1 VSDQGGQ
8 GREKRNLGRGLAALF
23 GDEMQDF
30 AELDRVRASRKVPV
44 GQLRPGRFQ
53 PRRRFDQEELQSLV
67 DSVRQ
72 KGVLQPLLVRRVPG
86 EADQF
91 EIIAGERR
99 WRAAQMAQIHDVPVV
114 ISPLTD
120 QEALE
125 VALVENIQRTDLTP
139 LEEAEGFQRLITEF
153 AHTQDNLAQAIGKSR
168 SHVANMLRLL
178 NLPDA
183 IKAMLDDGQLT
194 AGHARALLNAK
205 DPVAI
210 AKEVV
215 ARELNVRETERLVQA
230 ERPAKPPK
238 AKGEAPKPAA
248 SMAPGM
254 AGEAGEKDADTR
266 ALERDLS
273 LLLGLKVVI
282 DLKGEAGNV
291 SIHFESLEQLDD
303 ILRRL
308 KREPLLGADGAA

>member
-1 VSDQGGQ
+1 MSDQSGQ

-30 AELDRVRASRKVPV
+30 AELDRVRASRKIPV

-86 EADQF
+86 EVDQF

-99 WRAAQMAQIHDVPVV
+99 WRAAQVAQVHDVPVV

-139 LEEAEGFQRLITEF
+139 LEEAEGFQRLINEF
-153 AHTQDNLAQAIGKSR
+153 AHTQDNLARAIGKSR

-183 IKAMLDDGQLT
+183 VKAMLDDSQLT
-194 AGHARALLNAK
+194 AGHARALLNAR

-210 AKEVV
+210 AREVV
-215 ARELNVRETERLVQA
+215 ARDLNVRETERLVQS
-230 ERPAKPPK
+230 ERPAKPPPK
-238 AKGEAPKPAA
+238 AREKGPAPAA
-248 SMAPGM
+248 SLMPEPGV
-254 AGEAGEKDADTR
+254 AEKDADTR
-266 ALERDLS
+266 ALERDLT
-273 LLLGLKVVI
+273 LLLGLKVAI
-282 DLKGEAGNV
+282 DLKGEAGSV

-303 ILRRL
+303 VLRRL
-308 KREPLLGADGAA
+308 KREPLLGAGGAV

>member
-1 VSDQGGQ
+1 MSDQGGQ

-23 GDEMQDF
+23 GDEMQEF
-30 AELDRVRASRKVPV
+30 AELDRVRASRKIPV

-139 LEEAEGFQRLITEF
+139 LEEAEGFQRLINEF
-153 AHTQDNLAQAIGKSR
+153 AHTQDNLARANGKSR

-183 IKAMLDDGQLT
+183 VKAMLDDGQLT
-194 AGHARALLNAK
+194 AGHARALLNAR

-210 AKEVV
+210 AKDVV
-215 ARELNVRETERLVQA
+215 ARDLNVRETERLVQA

-238 AKGEAPKPAA
+238 AKGEALKPAA
-248 SMAPGM
+248 SMAPD
-254 AGEAGEKDADTR
+254 AGETAEKDADTR
-266 ALERDLS
+266 ALERDLT
-273 LLLGLKVVI
+273 LLLGLKVIV

>member
-1 VSDQGGQ
+1 MSDQSGQ

-86 EADQF
+86 EVDQF

-99 WRAAQMAQIHDVPVV
+99 WRAAQLAQIHDVPVV

-139 LEEAEGFQRLITEF
+139 LEEAEGFQRLISEF
-153 AHTQDNLAQAIGKSR
+153 AHTQDNLARAIGKSR

-178 NLPDA
+178 NLPDPV
-183 IKAMLDDGQLT
+183 KAMLDDGQLT

-210 AKEVV
+210 ATEVV
-215 ARELNVRETERLVQA
+215 ARDLNVRDTERLVQS

-238 AKGEAPKPAA
+238 ASGETPKPAA
-248 SMAPGM
+248 SMAPG
-254 AGEAGEKDADTR
+254 APAEAEKDADTR
-266 ALERDLS
+266 ALERDLT

-282 DLKGEAGNV
+282 SLKGEAGNV
-291 SIHFESLEQLDD
+291 AIHFETLEQLDD
-303 ILRRL
+303 VLRRL
-308 KREPLLGADGAA
+308 KRELLLGAGGPV

>member
-1 VSDQGGQ
+1 MSDQGGQ

-86 EADQF
+86 EVDQF

-99 WRAAQMAQIHDVPVV
+99 WRAAQLAQIHDVPVV

-139 LEEAEGFQRLITEF
+139 LEEAEGFQRLIGEF
-153 AHTQDNLAQAIGKSR
+153 AHTQDNLARAIGKSR

-178 NLPDA
+178 NLPDPV
-183 IKAMLDDGQLT
+183 KAMLDDGQLT

-210 AKEVV
+210 ATEVV
-215 ARELNVRETERLVQA
+215 ARELNVRDTERLVQA

-238 AKGEAPKPAA
+238 ARGETPKPAA
-248 SMAPGM
+248 SMAPG
-254 AGEAGEKDADTR
+254 AGETAEKDADTR
-266 ALERDLS
+266 ALERDLT

-282 DLKGEAGNV
+282 SLKGEAGNV
-291 SIHFESLEQLDD
+291 AIHFETLEQLDD
-303 ILRRL
+303 VLRRL
-308 KREPLLGADGAA
+308 KREPLLGAGRPV